1 MTGDGPLATSRWE
14 QARRR
19 ATQLRHFYVHVLA
32 FAVGNTTA
40 FVVNWMTLGDG
51 SHSWWFQWGLVVW
64 ATALAVHGLTVVG
77 RARWLGPEVA
87 VDLPLLPLR
96 AGDPR
101 SVTPRVGS
109 R

>member
-1 MTGDGPLATSRWE
+1 
-14 QARRR
+14 
-19 ATQLRHFYVHVLA
+19 
-32 FAVGNTTA
+32 
-40 FVVNWMTLGDG
+40 MTLGDG

-77 RARWLGPEVA
+77 RARWLGPEWEQRQI
-87 VDLPLLPLR
+87 DRYLR